1 MISPELIAGMIFLP
15 SMADNEAID
24 IVGVERFSSY
34 TGSVL
39 LDSSKFQLELNT
51 FSAYYW
57 FVYFKCDGRFF
68 FSRLNHL

>member
-1 MISPELIAGMIFLP
+1 MISPELIAGMLFLP

-34 TGSVL
+34 KGLVL
-39 LDSSKFQLELNT
+39 LNGSNFQLEMNI

-57 FVYFKCDGRFF
+57 LY
-68 FSRLNHL
+68 LHQT